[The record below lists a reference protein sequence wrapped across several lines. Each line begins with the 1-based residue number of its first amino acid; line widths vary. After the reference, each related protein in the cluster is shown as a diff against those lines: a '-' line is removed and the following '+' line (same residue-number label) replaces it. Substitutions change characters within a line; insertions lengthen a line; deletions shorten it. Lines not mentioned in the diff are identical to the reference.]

1 MTTAETPAALELRDV
16 RAGYAELTVLR
27 GVSLTVP
34 RGAIV
39 ALLGPNGAGKTTLLR
54 TASGLIKP
62 DQGAVL
68 LDGEDVTRLAPY
80 QRSKKGLCLIPEGR
94 GIFRALTVRE
104 NLRMHIPRGRKE
116 ASTDEVLDLFP
127 VLRDRLGQLAG
138 TMSGGQQQMLALA
151 RAYLSKPDLVLLDE
165 VSMGLAPN
173 LVEEIFQ
180 TLRHLASTG
189 VSMLLV
195 EQYVSRAIE
204 MADRVVLLDRG
215 TVGFAGAASEL
226 DQSAVLRGYLGIGDD
241 ATASVDDCA
250 APVS

>member
-1 MTTAETPAALELRDV
+1 MSAATTPALELRGV
-16 RAGYAELTVLR
+16 HAGYAELTVLR
-27 GVSLTVP
+27 DVTLSVP

-54 TASGLIKP
+54 TASGLISP
-62 DQGAVL
+62 QQGVVEL
-68 LDGEDVTRLAPY
+68 NGEDVTRLAPY
-80 QRSKKGLCLIPEGR
+80 QRAKKGLCLIPEGR
-94 GIFRALTVRE
+94 GIFRALTVKE
-104 NLRMHIPRGRKE
+104 NLRMQVPKGRKD
-116 ASTDEVLDLFP
+116 AATDEVLDLFP

-151 RAYLSKPDLVLLDE
+151 RAYQSKPQVVLLDE

-195 EQYVSRAIE
+195 EQYVARAIE
-204 MADRVVLLDRG
+204 MADRVALLDRG
-215 TVGFAGAASEL
+215 TVSFAGLAAEL
-226 DQSAVLRGYLGIGDD
+226 DQDAVLRGYLGVADG
-241 ATASVDDCA
+241 ASA
-250 APVS
+250 AVP